1 MEAMRILMIGWF
13 SKTIYPP
20 GIKSGSEES
29 TISIHLV
36 QRFSSHA
43 WWYQRVYKCTIIY
56 QIYPLDIPIAS
67 KSIVDGHQNPV
78 IVDGSDGRCLISIGL
93 KTNGIIPK
101 QSLGCRTEDFVLG
114 PKSDYELLGTV
125 IFCSLC
131 WFKVKPV
138 KKGLNILW
146 FLCQS
151 HCFFCILCCFS
162 FCFPAFLMFF
172 PTCFFIKDQTHG
184 TQRSVDFLHVV
195 TTLRTKYAQKKNTK
209 QSNSSIFLCTSTQD
223 VLRPSP
229 QGLKWCFEFHY
240 VPHISIPI
248 KSPLNPTKSL
258 EHLHSITIFDVSLV
272 LPPWFSEPGSLGQR
286 LPAPWHWRAT
296 RWSNSLW
303 RKKTRRRCWTWPN
316 GWMRSSRLAT
326 ATTRK
331 YGKTSV
337 WKWSAP
343 PQMAILMGIW
353 WKWIQGYTIF
363 RQSHIFCVT

>member
-162 FCFPAFLMFF
+162 FCFLAFLMFF

-195 TTLRTKYAQKKNTK
+195 TTLRTKYAQKKHKTK
-209 QSNSSIFLCTSTQD
+209 QLQYFFVHINPRRPKTIST
-223 VLRPSP
+223 R
-229 QGLKWCFEFHY
+229 FEMMFR
-240 VPHISIPI
+240 IS
-248 KSPLNPTKSL
+248 L
-258 EHLHSITIFDVSLV
+258 
-272 LPPWFSEPGSLGQR
+272 
-286 LPAPWHWRAT
+286 
-296 RWSNSLW
+296 
-303 RKKTRRRCWTWPN
+303 
-316 GWMRSSRLAT
+316 RSSYFHPHKITL
-326 ATTRK
+326 K
-331 YGKTSV
+331 
-337 WKWSAP
+337 
-343 PQMAILMGIW
+343 
-353 WKWIQGYTIF
+353 
-363 RQSHIFCVT
+363 SH

>member
-1 MEAMRILMIGWF
+1 MIFMSESLFFLHTLLFFFLFPSFFDVFSHLFLHQRSNPWDSKISWF
-13 SKTIYPP
+13 SSRGYHT
-20 GIKSGSEES
+20 
-29 TISIHLV
+29 T
-36 QRFSSHA
+36 
-43 WWYQRVYKCTIIY
+43 Y
-56 QIYPLDIPIAS
+56 QI
-67 KSIVDGHQNPV
+67 
-78 IVDGSDGRCLISIGL
+78 
-93 KTNGIIPK
+93 
-101 QSLGCRTEDFVLG
+101 
-114 PKSDYELLGTV
+114 
-125 IFCSLC
+125 CS
-131 WFKVKPV
+131 
-138 KKGLNILW
+138 
-146 FLCQS
+146 
-151 HCFFCILCCFS
+151 
-162 FCFPAFLMFF
+162 
-172 PTCFFIKDQTHG
+172 
-184 TQRSVDFLHVV
+184 
-195 TTLRTKYAQKKNTK
+195 KKNTK

-343 PQMAILMGIW
+343 PPNGNFNGNLMKMDSRVHYFQTKPHFLCHLRHLETQHGDSMVI
-353 WKWIQGYTIF
+353 
-363 RQSHIFCVT
+363 